1 MIKLLVADNHPIVR
15 FGIKN
20 LLRQEEDFR
29 VVGDVPTTK
38 DLFEKI
44 KKNVMDFVADAK
56 DEVVDLGQIGTDKL
70 NIKLL
75 ENKIR
80 KFATNLGM
88 YVIDKFQ
95 AGSQTINIKDAEI
108 SEILDKVSQLEK
120 EIKKYE
126 DDIAEIKS
134 EGQPE

>member
-1 MIKLLVADNHPIVR
+1 M
-15 FGIKN
+15 
-20 LLRQEEDFR
+20 
-29 VVGDVPTTK
+29 TTK
-38 DLFEKI
+38 DLFQKI

-88 YVIDKFQ
+88 HAIDKFQ
-95 AGSQTINIKDAEI
+95 AGSQTINVSDAEV
-108 SEILDKVSQLEK
+108 STILDKVNQLEK

-134 EGQPE
+134 EGQSK